1 MKSFLRILAVA
12 LIATMLCSSVAF
24 AAPKSL
30 SAIEGLPEIPANP
43 PEMKTKNNGVVQTVT
58 LSEPLAS
65 LKVYDN
71 GEWLD
76 VTFDET
82 GLVGTIDMNPNLNFG
97 YNKASSAWTWS
108 NWGRGTWVPLIEGET
123 DEELAKRIDEA
134 KEALLEEAP
143 LDTKEAYRGYEWTYY
158 DWDEETG
165 EEYEVTVKN
174 PHDFHFI
181 GPEYLTVQP
190 YYDWEYVEEI
200 DDWIQTDELLGY
212 DVIVMRDEN
221 ETYFYTRPN
230 AGYTLTYEGETTD
243 GIKVHYDNYG
253 KAVEM
258 IQTLEGVN
266 FLGSEEAP
274 VKTEVYFEWQEF
286 EKNGA
291 PTGKWVIRSIKEYYA
306 DETSLH
312 VQYLYSGD
320 YEKTF
325 D

>member
-1 MKSFLRILAVA
+1 MKNILRILAVA

-24 AAPKSL
+24 AVPKSL

-43 PEMKTKNNGVVQTVT
+43 PEMKTKNNGVTQTVT

-82 GLVGTIDMNPNLNFG
+82 GLVGTVAMNPNLNFG
-97 YNKASSAWTWS
+97 YNKAANAWTWQ
-108 NWGRGTWVPLIEGET
+108 WWDRGIWVPLIEGET
-123 DEELAKRIDEA
+123 DDELAERIAEA
-134 KEALLEEAP
+134 KEELLEEAP
-143 LDTKEAYRGYEWTYY
+143 LDPKELYRGYATWTEY
-158 DWDEETG
+158 DEETG
-165 EEYEVTVKN
+165 EEIEYKD
-174 PHDFHFI
+174 PHYFYFV
-181 GPEYLTVQP
+181 GPEYLSVQP
-190 YYDWEYVEEI
+190 SYEWIYDEEAEE
-200 DDWIQTDELLGY
+200 WIPSDKLDGY
-212 DVIVMRDEN
+212 DVAVMRDEN

-230 AGYTLTYEGETTD
+230 AGYTLTYEGETAD

-286 EKNGA
+286 EKDGA